1 MDLGTLDSLTF
12 YQDCIDFDM
21 KSDYD
26 RVLSSNSFNY
36 DDSLSLND
44 DNMMSMMDPLN
55 SGLWLNSDS
64 DSHHLDFMEGDL
76 ESAIMVNPNS
86 VIPSSAA
93 AAEIKIKD
101 EPIDVPNSPKTY
113 FPITIKKEE
122 LDSVEPQDVMIKFP
136 EINPENINV
145 KSENLPL
152 EITKMEELKP
162 IPKAIRLSDLL
173 SQTSSTGQQKT
184 ELMTVRVTMPSA
196 LPTLKTTVTSR
207 TVPISFVNNTI
218 SGHYKIVR
226 PKQQIKPIQS
236 RINGNKINESMGLY
250 PRPTYSY
257 SCLIAM
263 ALKNSSS
270 GSLPVSEIYNFMCKH
285 FPYFKTA
292 SSGWKNSVRH
302 NLSLNKC
309 FEKIEKPIGSTGA
322 PRKGCLW
329 TMNPSKISKM
339 DDEMQKWSRKD
350 PSAIRRAMLN
360 PEHLDLLERGEMN
373 ESYDRRDGCFFDDEE
388 EEEEEEEIISQ
399 EMTSED
405 DRVSD
410 VEEESD
416 NESRIDKD
424 DSPYQLIT
432 FGLDDLANLN
442 ELGNDVDDEE
452 EIEENSNDGSFGI
465 EPSEYKT
472 NFDDLISVQDMPMT
486 YVVQPPNKT
495 VINNKRPFQQ
505 PLFKGSYVLTKNVTS
520 SVPSP
525 KRKFISRPVSILRN
539 I

>member
-1 MDLGTLDSLTF
+1 MDLGMLDSLTF

-26 RVLSSNSFNY
+26 RVLSNSSFNY

-55 SGLWLNSDS
+55 SGLWLNSNS
-64 DSHHLDFMEGDL
+64 NHHLDFIGGDI

-86 VIPSSAA
+86 VIPSSAE
-93 AAEIKIKD
+93 AAEKKIKE
-101 EPIDVPNSPKTY
+101 EPIIELSPPKEI
-113 FPITIKKEE
+113 PALITIKKEE
-122 LDSVEPQDVMIKFP
+122 TVLEPQ
-136 EINPENINV
+136 EIII
-145 KSENLPL
+145 KSEPI
-152 EITKMEELKP
+152 EEPRKIEKKPIEVTKVEELKP
-162 IPKAIRLSDLL
+162 IQKAIRLSDLL
-173 SQTSSTGQQKT
+173 SQTSSNSQQKT
-184 ELMTVRVTMPSA
+184 EMMTVRVTMPSSV
-196 LPTLKTTVTSR
+196 PSVKTTVTSR
-207 TVPISFVNNTI
+207 TVPVSFVNNSI
-218 SGHYKIVR
+218 AGHYKIVR

-236 RINGNKINESMGLY
+236 RINGSKGNDHLGLY

-263 ALKNSSS
+263 ALKNSST

-329 TMNPSKISKM
+329 TMNPSKIAKM

-350 PSAIRRAMLN
+350 PSAIKRAMLN
-360 PEHLDLLERGEMN
+360 PEHLDALERGEMN
-373 ESYDRRDGCFFDDEE
+373 DSYDRRDSYYLDDEE
-388 EEEEEEEIISQ
+388 EEEIINQ
-399 EMTSED
+399 EMTTSEEE
-405 DRVSD
+405 DRIVDSD
-410 VEEESD
+410 IEEESD
-416 NESRIDKD
+416 GDSRNDKD

-442 ELGNDVDDEE
+442 DIGNDIEEEE
-452 EIEENSNDGSFGI
+452 EIEESSNDGSFGI
-465 EPSEYKT
+465 EASEYKT
-472 NFDDLISVQDMPMT
+472 NFDDLISVQDLPMT
-486 YVVQPPNKT
+486 YVVQSQNKT
-495 VINNKRPFQQ
+495 VISNKRPYQQ
-505 PLFKGSYVLTKNVTS
+505 PVFKGSYVLTKNVTPS
-520 SVPSP
+520 IPSP
-525 KRKFISRPVSILRN
+525 KRKFISRPISILRN

>member
-1 MDLGTLDSLTF
+1 MDLGALDNLTF

-26 RVLSSNSFNY
+26 RVLSNNSFNY

-44 DNMMSMMDPLN
+44 DNMMSMVDPLN
-55 SGLWLNSDS
+55 SGLWMNSDS
-64 DSHHLDFMEGDL
+64 DYHHHLDLMEGDL

-93 AAEIKIKD
+93 AAEIKVKEEPAT
-101 EPIDVPNSPKTY
+101 EPILPKTY
-113 FPITIKKEE
+113 LPITIKKEKLDLVNSRE
-122 LDSVEPQDVMIKFP
+122 LMIKFP
-136 EINPENINV
+136 EIIPECINI
-145 KSENLPL
+145 KSEKMPL
-152 EITKMEELKP
+152 DVNKVEELKP

-173 SQTSSTGQQKT
+173 SQTSSTGHQKT

-196 LPTLKTTVTSR
+196 LPSLKTTVTTR

-218 SGHYKIVR
+218 NGHYKIVR

-236 RINGNKINESMGLY
+236 RINGNKFNESMGLY

-373 ESYDRRDGCFFDDEE
+373 ECYDRRDSYYFDD

-405 DRVSD
+405 DRISD

-442 ELGNDVDDEE
+442 DLANDFDDEE
-452 EIEENSNDGSFGI
+452 IEDSSNDGSFGI
-465 EPSEYKT
+465 EASEYKT

-495 VINNKRPFQQ
+495 VINNKRPYQQ
-505 PLFKGSYVLTKNVTS
+505 PLIKGSYVLTKNVAS

>member
-26 RVLSSNSFNY
+26 RVLSNSSFNY

-64 DSHHLDFMEGDL
+64 DYHHHLDFMEGDL

-93 AAEIKIKD
+93 AAEIKLKEEPVDPI
-101 EPIDVPNSPKTY
+101 EPILPKTTVP
-113 FPITIKKEE
+113 FIIKKE
-122 LDSVEPQDVMIKFP
+122 SVDPQEPMFKFP
-136 EINPENINV
+136 EIIPDCINI
-145 KSENLPL
+145 KSEKLPL
-152 EITKMEELKP
+152 EITKVEELKP
-162 IPKAIRLSDLL
+162 ITKAIRLSDLL
-173 SQTSSTGQQKT
+173 SQTSSTGHQKT

-196 LPTLKTTVTSR
+196 LPTLKTTVTTR
-207 TVPISFVNNTI
+207 TVPISFVNNTFP
-218 SGHYKIVR
+218 GHYKIVR

-236 RINGNKINESMGLY
+236 RINGNKTNENMGLY

-350 PSAIRRAMLN
+350 PSAIRRSMLN

-373 ESYDRRDGCFFDDEE
+373 ECYDRRDSYYFDDEE
-388 EEEEEEEIISQ
+388 EEEEEIISR
-399 EMTSED
+399 EMTSEED
-405 DRVSD
+405 DRISD

-416 NESRIDKD
+416 NESRVDKD

-442 ELGNDVDDEE
+442 DLGNDIDDDE
-452 EIEENSNDGSFGI
+452 EIEESSNDGSFGI
-465 EPSEYKT
+465 EASEYKT

-486 YVVQPPNKT
+486 YVVQPQNKT
-495 VINNKRPFQQ
+495 VINNKRPYQQ
-505 PLFKGSYVLTKNVTS
+505 PLYKGSYVLTKNVTS
-520 SVPSP
+520 SVQSP

-539 I
+539 F

>member
-26 RVLSSNSFNY
+26 RVLSNSSFNY

-55 SGLWLNSDS
+55 SGLWLNTNSDYH
-64 DSHHLDFMEGDL
+64 DLAFMEGDL

-86 VIPSSAA
+86 VIPSSEP
-93 AAEIKIKD
+93 AAEIKIKEEPV
-101 EPIDVPNSPKTY
+101 EPILPNTY
-113 FPITIKKEE
+113 LPFSIKQEKLEP
-122 LDSVEPQDVMIKFP
+122 VEPEEVLIKFP
-136 EINPENINV
+136 EIIPECTNI
-145 KSENLPL
+145 KSEKSPF
-152 EITKMEELKP
+152 EITKVEELRP

-173 SQTSSTGQQKT
+173 SQTSSTGHQKT

-196 LPTLKTTVTSR
+196 LPTLKTTVTTR

-236 RINGNKINESMGLY
+236 RINGNKMNESIGLY

-350 PSAIRRAMLN
+350 PNAIRRAMLN

-373 ESYDRRDGCFFDDEE
+373 ECYDRRDSYFFDDEE
-388 EEEEEEEIISQ
+388 EEEEEIIGQ

-405 DRVSD
+405 DRISD

-442 ELGNDVDDEE
+442 DLGNDIDDDDE
-452 EIEENSNDGSFGI
+452 IEDSSNDGSFGI
-465 EPSEYKT
+465 EASEYKT
-472 NFDDLISVQDMPMT
+472 NFDDLISVQDIPMT
-486 YVVQPPNKT
+486 YVVQPQNKT
-495 VINNKRPFQQ
+495 VINNKRPYQQ
-505 PLFKGSYVLTKNVTS
+505 PLYKGSYVLTKNVAS

>member
-26 RVLSSNSFNY
+26 RVLSNNSFNY

-64 DSHHLDFMEGDL
+64 DSHNHLDFMEGDL

-101 EPIDVPNSPKTY
+101 EPVDVPIISKTY
-113 FPITIKKEE
+113 QPIMIKKEK
-122 LDSVEPQDVMIKFP
+122 LDPVEPREVMIKFP
-136 EINPENINV
+136 EIKSENINI
-145 KSENLPL
+145 KSENMPL
-152 EITKMEELKP
+152 EITKVEELKT

-184 ELMTVRVTMPSA
+184 ELMTVRVTMPSS

-236 RINGNKINESMGLY
+236 RINGNKNNENMGLY

-373 ESYDRRDGCFFDDEE
+373 ECYDRRDNYFFDED
-388 EEEEEEEIISQ
+388 EEEEEEIISQ

-405 DRVSD
+405 DRISD

-442 ELGNDVDDEE
+442 DLGNDIDDEE
-452 EIEENSNDGSFGI
+452 EIEESSNDGSFGI
-465 EPSEYKT
+465 EASEYKT

-495 VINNKRPFQQ
+495 VINNKRPYQQ

-520 SVPSP
+520 NVPSP